1 MMRIHLT
8 DQDLANTRVAATPD
22 WTVELEMSLY
32 ALVVG
37 PQDARFHQWR
47 QEIRTGWDPRFTK
60 LLDFF
65 APTHIPE
72 IFTILPEH
80 RATAAGTS
88 TPLNDVARRDLA
100 DFATTRPLSSL
111 GRGLLASETRAH
123 TLLGELTGTYQRLA
137 VTRFWDQ
144 ITEFTALDHR
154 RRTRSTGAT
163 GIDAILS
170 TLHPLVTWRRPVL
183 EIPLFSE
190 KDIDIRLSGRGLIL
204 QPSVFAAW
212 RPVLSEFLH
221 PQPVLI
227 YPTHQDGHILGHH
240 EPSPLRALIPLLG
253 RTRTAV
259 LDTVAAHPQITT
271 QDLAR
276 RLRISHPSASQH
288 ATVLCNAGLTTKERS
303 GTAVIHS
310 LTSLGAT
317 LLAGGTAPPGAADEP
332 VAPSRSH

>member
-1 MMRIHLT
+1 MLRIHLT
-8 DQDLANTRVAATPD
+8 DQDIANTRIASTPD
-22 WTVELEMSLY
+22 WTVELEMSLS
-32 ALVVG
+32 ALVTA

-47 QEIRTGWDPRFTK
+47 QEVRTSWDRRFTQ
-60 LLDFF
+60 LLEFF

-72 IFTILPEH
+72 IFTVLPEP
-80 RATAAGTS
+80 RATAAATAG
-88 TPLNDVARRDLA
+88 PLDDFARTDLQ
-100 DFATTRPLSSL
+100 DFATAHPLNPL

-154 RRTRSTGAT
+154 RRTRSAGAT
-163 GIDAILS
+163 GIDTILA
-170 TLHPLVTWRRPVL
+170 TLHPLVTWRRPIL
-183 EIPLFSE
+183 EIPLVSNKLIE
-190 KDIDIRLSGRGLIL
+190 IQLTGRGLIL

-227 YPTHQDGHILGHH
+227 YPAHHDGHILGRR
-240 EPSPLRALIPLLG
+240 EPAPLRRLTPLLG
-253 RTRTAV
+253 RTRTAL
-259 LDTVAAHPQITT
+259 LDTIAAHPQITT

-288 ATVLCNAGLTTKERS
+288 ATVLCNAGLTMKKRS
-303 GTAVIHS
+303 GTAVIHT
-310 LTSLGAT
+310 LTSLGEA
-317 LLAGGTAPPGAADEP
+317 LLTGATAPPAGPDTDG
-332 VAPSRSH
+332 H